1 MHTMLRPVLT
11 VPGYRLA
18 SGLVRFAGLA
28 LFFLMLFVPTTYQSL
43 KGALLVVVLGGITAA
58 AVMRDRVRV
67 HAHVLLA
74 ALGYSALGAFFV
86 LRGYLAGA
94 PGALSV
100 INVYVTWPLVYTVLV
115 IGASSRAMLI
125 DLVRVI
131 VTAANVVAVYSVIYV
146 LWEAGY
152 WPDALYVAIDQ
163 GQAIGFYGSYIEFNL
178 YSISSL
184 LFITPF
190 LVAALVLFH
199 GDQAPVTRRTLWITL
214 ALNVATVLL
223 TGRRAL
229 FVLVPLAPVLALLLR
244 TWLTAA
250 RKRESRPLV
259 VRAMFGALA
268 LALILAGLA
277 TALGALA
284 PGGFVNMV
292 GAGFQF
298 NTDPVAMSRRDQFRA
313 LVDGWSAQPI
323 LGSGH
328 GAPAPGVIRSPST
341 PWAYELS
348 YLSLLY
354 HTGLVGVTAYALG
367 LAWILRMSYV
377 IARAGWPLSPSLVA
391 TLVGSSAFLIANA
404 TNPYLEKYDYLW
416 VIFLPV
422 AFINCYLTEGR
433 NDAGGA

>member
-1 MHTMLRPVLT
+1 MDTTLVRGLT
-11 VPGYRLA
+11 VPVYGPVSVAVRLT
-18 SGLVRFAGLA
+18 GLA
-28 LFFLMLFVPTTYQSL
+28 LFFLMLFVPTTYQQV
-43 KGALLVVVLGGITAA
+43 KAVLLAVVLAGIAA
-58 AVMRDRVRV
+58 DVIVRSRVRV
-67 HAHVLLA
+67 HAHVLVA
-74 ALGYSALGAFFV
+74 ALGYAALGAFFV

-100 INVYVTWPLVYTVLV
+100 VNVYVTWPLVYTVLV
-115 IGASSRAMLI
+115 IGASSRAMLN
-125 DLVRVI
+125 DLMRVVVI
-131 VTAANVVAVYSVIYV
+131 AANAVAIYSVIYV

-190 LVAALVLFH
+190 LVAALLLFH
-199 GDQAPVTRRTLWITL
+199 GDQAPVTRRTLWITF
-214 ALNVATVLL
+214 ALNAITVML

-229 FVLVPLAPVLALLLR
+229 FVLVPLAPVLAVLFR
-244 TWLTAA
+244 AWLTAE

-259 VRAMFGALA
+259 ARAMIGALL
-268 LALILAGLA
+268 LALVLGGLA

-284 PGGFVNMV
+284 PGGFVDMV
-292 GAGFQF
+292 SSGFQF
-298 NTDPVAMSRRDQFRA
+298 NTDPVAISRRDQFRA
-313 LVDGWSAQPI
+313 LVDGWWAQPI

-367 LAWILRMSYV
+367 LAWILRMSYAV
-377 IARAGWPLSPSLVA
+377 ARSGWPLAPGLVA
-391 TLVGSSAFLIANA
+391 TLVGSAAFLVANG

-422 AFINCYLTEGR
+422 AFINCYLTEKR
-433 NDAGGA
+433 HGASGA